1 MTNRRVFVPVL
12 LAAAVLAVPA
22 AALAAAGP
30 APGSAARAAQP
41 AAARPANGL
50 GQKPYMGWSSWSLES
65 TRFPGYNGES
75 FITEANVKKMSNVM
89 ASKLQAF
96 GYTYVNI
103 DSGWSNGFDSFGRP
117 RADSGKF
124 PDGIAAV
131 ASYVHAKGQKLGIYY
146 IGGLNPSVYDRNSPI
161 QGTACHARDIAV
173 QPLTKTNSWMTNWA
187 INWSNPC
194 AQAYIN
200 SIANQFASWGVDFL
214 KLDGITPTTFRN
226 IGPSA
231 TDGRGDVKAWSQAL
245 IQTGRPIWLTISWSI
260 QHDFASYWKQYAN
273 GIRVDTDVECYC
285 NTIVTWDHSV
295 KARFK
300 DLTLWA
306 GDIGPGTWADMDSVD
321 VGVGAMDGITNDER
335 QTVMT
340 FWAAESAPLYSGD
353 DLTKLDSFGLSLLTN
368 TEVIA
373 VDQAARPARPVS
385 TSTSQQVWAAHNPDG
400 SVTVALFNLGSST
413 ATVTAKWSDLGLSGS
428 AAVRD
433 LWSHTA
439 LGSFTGSFSAS
450 LPKHGSRLLR
460 VTPRSGGATTSTLVN
475 QGSGRC
481 LDDPGANTTDG
492 THVIIW
498 DCHGVSNQQWTV
510 SGHQLQVLGKCLAAP
525 TAVIATCDTSAIQQW
540 NVNADGTVTAVASG
554 LCLDVT
560 GTANSP
566 VKVATC
572 TGAPSQHWRRV

>member
-1 MTNRRVFVPVL
+1 M
-12 LAAAVLAVPA
+12 
-22 AALAAAGP
+22 
-30 APGSAARAAQP
+30 
-41 AAARPANGL
+41 
-50 GQKPYMGWSSWSLES
+50 
-65 TRFPGYNGES
+65 
-75 FITEANVKKMSNVM
+75 
-89 ASKLQAF
+89 
-96 GYTYVNI
+96 
-103 DSGWSNGFDSFGRP
+103 
-117 RADSGKF
+117 
-124 PDGIAAV
+124 
-131 ASYVHAKGQKLGIYY
+131 
-146 IGGLNPSVYDRNSPI
+146 
-161 QGTACHARDIAV
+161 

-260 QHDFASYWKQYAN
+260 RHDFASYWKQYAN

-413 ATVTAKWSDLGLSGS
+413 ATVYLWRGGGSGVIYGDDFTLTTQFGGGGGGGGGGGTHAYVS
-428 AAVRD
+428 AA
-433 LWSHTA
+433 
-439 LGSFTGSFSAS
+439 
-450 LPKHGSRLLR
+450 
-460 VTPRSGGATTSTLVN
+460 
-475 QGSGRC
+475 SGRC
-481 LDDPGANTTDG
+481 IDDPGASTTPG
-492 THVIIW
+492 TQMIIW